1 MGCCIPVYRCRRRW
15 TREER
20 GGGSG
25 YLLRQRFGLISH
37 ISHCPVQVNPLEPI
51 TARKAL
57 HEAEREVESI
67 FPVFDL
73 EMRNE
78 YGIEG

>member
-1 MGCCIPVYRCRRRW
+1 MLYSCLPLPPTVDERRTRRRIRIFAPAEVW
-15 TREER
+15 VDIT
-20 GGGSG
+20 S
-25 YLLRQRFGLISH
+25 Y
-37 ISHCPVQVNPLEPI
+37 SHCPVQVNPLEPI
-51 TARKAL
+51 TARKPL
-57 HEAEREVESI
+57 HEAGREVESI